1 MQIVTNCGAQANKK
15 HKQPSTR
22 LPLEAHC
29 GTPIGNGNHTL
40 GVHAT
45 KTPFLHNKKLCDC
58 QHLNSH
64 TKRKCGDVLTRVE
77 LLSTKNRHKFTTNDH
92 TMCLNEFTQLI
103 PTTGNMQKDPSNSIT
118 LTNALTKFGESQ
130 TSTWEVQ
137 PRNLNKRPTW
147 HPLMKNTTKPTSANY
162 HADFACVTCAK
173 NITWTWRRNSQ
184 PNDFNRVTLLALV
197 KVMWPPQD

>member
-1 MQIVTNCGAQANKK
+1 MQIVTNCGAQADKQ

-29 GTPIGNGNHTL
+29 GTPIDNGNHTL

-45 KTPFLHNKKLCDC
+45 KTLFLHNKKLCDC
-58 QHLNSH
+58 QNLNSH

-92 TMCLNEFTQLI
+92 TMCLNEFTKLI

-130 TSTWEVQ
+130 KCAWEVQ

-147 HPLMKNTTKPTSANY
+147 HPLMKTPPSQRPQTIMLTLHASLVQKTSPGRGVA
-162 HADFACVTCAK
+162 
-173 NITWTWRRNSQ
+173 IPSQ
-184 PNDFNRVTLLALV
+184 TISIG
-197 KVMWPPQD
+197 